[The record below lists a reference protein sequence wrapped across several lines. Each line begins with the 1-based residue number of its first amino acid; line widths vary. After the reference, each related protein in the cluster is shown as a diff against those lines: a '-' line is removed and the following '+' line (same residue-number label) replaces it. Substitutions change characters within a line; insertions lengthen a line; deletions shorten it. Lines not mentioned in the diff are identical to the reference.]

1 MRILLLLSLALIV
14 AGPAHADATR
24 DALANIA
31 NCADIAEASERLK
44 CFDAA
49 VPSAKSVLAAPAQ
62 QPAEKRGLL
71 EWFGFAGP
79 QKPVTKPED
88 FGRRAQESGPG
99 EEITEITATVLEFAK
114 TLRGKSVFIL
124 DNGQVW
130 RQLDADGTEVR
141 DPAPDTKMKVT
152 IETGAVG
159 SYNLT
164 IAGRNGLIKV
174 SRLK

>member
-1 MRILLLLSLALIV
+1 MRIFLLLSLGLIV
-14 AGPAHADATR
+14 AGSAHADATR
-24 DALANIA
+24 DALAEIA
-31 NCADIAEASERLK
+31 KCADIAEASERLK

-79 QKPVTKPED
+79 QKPVTKPEE
-88 FGRRAQESGPG
+88 FGKLAQESRPG

-114 TLRGKSVFIL
+114 TLRGKAVFIL

-141 DPAPDTKMKVT
+141 DPPPGTKMKVT
-152 IETGAVG
+152 IETGAMG

-164 IAGRNGLIKV
+164 VEGRKSLIKV